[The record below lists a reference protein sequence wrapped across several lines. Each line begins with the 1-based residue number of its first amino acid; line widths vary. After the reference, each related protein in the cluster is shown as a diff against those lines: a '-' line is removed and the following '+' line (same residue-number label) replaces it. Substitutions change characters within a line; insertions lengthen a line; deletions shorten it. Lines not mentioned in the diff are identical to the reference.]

1 MRFFSWHHGNDWTK
15 FERHVP
21 PLHESMFSNA
31 MFMDH
36 LKSCVPQVQCLTLEH
51 ASELPGV
58 LLKHRRMILGWGLK
72 CEFAERFQVMLVRLV
87 WRTHLQSHC
96 PHYIISH
103 FRNNLVGEVWQVQ
116 TRNDCK
122 PQPGTD
128 LLLSVV
134 DISLSRATGQTQ
146 QDGILGAV
154 ILSGITHFLYE
165 KTWITIS
172 GRERTNKCFLTL
184 VKPFHNST
192 LGAEEQ
198 VGERWNYFLNLTS
211 PRAY

>member
-15 FERHVP
+15 FERHIP

-134 DISLSRATGQTQ
+134 DISLSRATRPDPAGWH
-146 QDGILGAV
+146 LGSSYT
-154 ILSGITHFLYE
+154 LRDHSLPLWENLNYNF
-165 KTWITIS
+165 WQ
-172 GRERTNKCFLTL
+172 REN
-184 VKPFHNST
+184 
-192 LGAEEQ
+192 EQ
-198 VGERWNYFLNLTS
+198 VFSDLSQTF
-211 PRAY
+211 P